1 MASYCVTDSPET
13 VDYKTKCCCRT
24 TDNVYY
30 AVPKEYFRL
39 NQSLARRKLLLAEPF
54 PVPVDC
60 KTLDHLLVLL
70 EKATILSA
78 QVVEGETKG
87 SNNERPEWM
96 RDLNKRQQKFVCGC
110 LGITSWDGKDI
121 PFYVETMPKIND
133 VVWVKITQVN
143 DTSAVVQLL
152 EYGKR
157 EGIIPYTEV
166 TRRRVRSMGKLIK
179 VGRTE
184 PAQVIRIDKDKG
196 YIDLSKKLVT
206 PNEAKACEAHF
217 RQGNE
222 VRSIVCHVA
231 ELCDI
236 PAMDAMEMIAYP
248 LYQREPG
255 KHAWTWLYELN
266 QTEDVERI
274 LGPLKLD
281 KAISDCLMSTL
292 KNAMRL
298 KVLTLFAE
306 VEITCFACDGVEA
319 IRDVLILG
327 RSYGE
332 GSDPQIHLSVNIIG
346 PPKYGIRART
356 DMKEEGI
363 QRMKEAI
370 EAMTA
375 EIKKRG
381 GQLKVVTP
389 PQPHGDA
396 DEGKK
401 GFDGEDDDDEDAD

>member
-1 MASYCVTDSPET
+1 MASYTVTDSPDT
-13 VDYKTKCCCRT
+13 VDYKTKCCCQT

-39 NQSLARRKLLLAEPF
+39 NQTLARRKLLVAEPF
-54 PVPVDC
+54 TVPIDSKVM
-60 KTLDHLLVLL
+60 DHLLVLL

-78 QVVEGETKG
+78 QAVGDETKG

-96 RDLNKRQQKFVCGC
+96 RDLNKRQQKFVGAC

-121 PFYVETMPKIND
+121 PFYEETMPKIGD

-184 PAQVIRIDKDKG
+184 AAQVIRIDKDKG

-206 PNEAKACEAHF
+206 PNEAKTCEAHF
-217 RQGNE
+217 RQGSE
-222 VRSIVCHVA
+222 VRSIICHVA
-231 ELCDI
+231 DECDI
-236 PAMDAMEMIAYP
+236 NAMTAMETIAYP
-248 LYQREPG
+248 LYKREPG
-255 KHAWTWLYELN
+255 KHAWSWLYELN
-266 QTEDVERI
+266 QTQDVDRI
-274 LGPLKLD
+274 LGPLSIEKRV
-281 KAISDCLMSTL
+281 SDCLMSAL
-292 KNAMRL
+292 KNAMRM
-298 KVLTLFAE
+298 KVLTIFSE
-306 VEITCFACDGVEA
+306 IEITCFACDGVEA
-319 IRDVLILG
+319 IRDTLILG
-327 RSYGE
+327 RDFGE
-332 GSDPQIHLSVNIIG
+332 GKDPQISLSVNIIG
-346 PPKYGIRART
+346 PPKYGVRART

-370 EAMTA
+370 EAMKA
-375 EIKKRG
+375 EITKRG

-396 DEGKK
+396 DK
-401 GFDGEDDDDEDAD
+401 GEKSFDGDDEEEEDAD